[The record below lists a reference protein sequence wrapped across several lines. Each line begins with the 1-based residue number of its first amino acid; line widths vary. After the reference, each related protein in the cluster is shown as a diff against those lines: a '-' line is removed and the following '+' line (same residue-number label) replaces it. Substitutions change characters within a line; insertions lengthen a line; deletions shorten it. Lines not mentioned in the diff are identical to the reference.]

1 MRRDLGQMSLADG
14 LVNQRAGRN
23 GWLDRIDSIVDWPA
37 VVKVLDG
44 IYASDEGRPSY
55 PLVTYVKLLLL
66 QQWYGLSDPGL
77 EEAVDTGA
85 NPRSRDNARPTPQFR
100 IAGGLAAFA

>member
-23 GWLDRIDSIVDWPA
+23 GWLDRIGSIVDWPA

-44 IYASDEGRPSY
+44 IYATAINLRRA
-55 PLVTYVKLLLL
+55 LVI
-66 QQWYGLSDPGL
+66 
-77 EEAVDTGA
+77 A
-85 NPRSRDNARPTPQFR
+85 ARQPEC
-100 IAGGLAAFA
+100 A